1 MPAYRAH
8 EGESLAVRLPRSW
21 SSRGVAAR
29 LAGVI
34 ALITLAAVLSI
45 AIVFSLDAYLP
56 LAALAGFFGAIV
68 AMIVAFILLVRAVRQ
83 ISSWRAVELAVE
95 LDRGELA
102 PGETVEV
109 RLQLQGRK
117 RVPNVAL
124 NLWSASRRLP
134 LASVAD
140 LGRSDVG
147 SESRAVKLVLPRD
160 LPADCELEVVAD
172 DMRAEPLVQRFR
184 VVVQRS

>member
-1 MPAYRAH
+1 MPAYRAQ

-34 ALITLAAVLSI
+34 GLIALAAVLSI
-45 AIVFSLDAYLP
+45 AIVISLDAYLP
-56 LAALAGFFGAIV
+56 LAALACFFGAIV
-68 AMIVAFILLVRAVRQ
+68 ALIVGGILLVRAVRQ
-83 ISSWRAVELAVE
+83 VSSWRAVELAVE

-109 RLQLQGRK
+109 RVQLHGRK

-124 NLWSASRRLP
+124 NLWSASRRVP
-134 LASVAD
+134 LTSLAD

-147 SESRAVKLVLPRD
+147 TESRAVKLVLPRE
-160 LPADCELEVVAD
+160 LPADYELEVIAD

-184 VVVQRS
+184 LVQRS